1 MATAAATSLAVAGSN
16 RRQTSPVA
24 GLRDSTARA
33 GAPVEGAPVEGA
45 PVEVA
50 PVEGV
55 PVGSGGAEIG
65 RVIGA
70 VAGLGQL
77 GVGGTPAR
85 ACLIQYGDTIAS
97 CRVLEV

>member
-33 GAPVEGAPVEGA
+33 GAPVEGA

>member
-1 MATAAATSLAVAGSN
+1 MATAAATSLAVAGAN

-33 GAPVEGAPVEGA
+33 GAPVEGAPVEG
-45 PVEVA
+45 V

-85 ACLIQYGDTIAS
+85 ARLLQYGDTIAS

>member
-1 MATAAATSLAVAGSN
+1 M
-16 RRQTSPVA
+16 
-24 GLRDSTARA
+24 
-33 GAPVEGAPVEGA
+33 PVEGV
-45 PVEVA
+45 

-85 ACLIQYGDTIAS
+85 SCLIQYGDTIAS

>member
-1 MATAAATSLAVAGSN
+1 VAGSN

-33 GAPVEGAPVEGA
+33 GAPVEGA